1 MYRKNNFGRLILKAY
16 FPSNFNA
23 VIWEDI
29 HWLLQTFSHKKH
41 ISFQVRIHN
50 KIVEM
55 LAQAADSCPDEQLH
69 RHILADSTKVY
80 MSEVSDSNSAVG
92 NFSK

>member
-1 MYRKNNFGRLILKAY
+1 M
-16 FPSNFNA
+16 
-23 VIWEDI
+23 
-29 HWLLQTFSHKKH
+29 
-41 ISFQVRIHN
+41 RIHN